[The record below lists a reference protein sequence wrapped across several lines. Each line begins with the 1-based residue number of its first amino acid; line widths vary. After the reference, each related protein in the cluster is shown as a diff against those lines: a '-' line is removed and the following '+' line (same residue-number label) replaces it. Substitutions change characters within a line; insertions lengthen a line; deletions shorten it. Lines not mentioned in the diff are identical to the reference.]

1 MSAAPSPVR
10 RCIAVASHGRR
21 CQQSPFRGSPY
32 CWHHLQSRKVPAPS
46 RTRTASPAITAA
58 PAPETLPVIDPMTAA
73 TRLVRELNR
82 EALSALVD
90 FVDASRDGSLTLRRE
105 SGEVVVD
112 THAARSARTTVN

>member
-1 MSAAPSPVR
+1 M
-10 RCIAVASHGRR
+10 
-21 CQQSPFRGSPY
+21 
-32 CWHHLQSRKVPAPS
+32 
-46 RTRTASPAITAA
+46 
-58 PAPETLPVIDPMTAA
+58 IDPMTAA